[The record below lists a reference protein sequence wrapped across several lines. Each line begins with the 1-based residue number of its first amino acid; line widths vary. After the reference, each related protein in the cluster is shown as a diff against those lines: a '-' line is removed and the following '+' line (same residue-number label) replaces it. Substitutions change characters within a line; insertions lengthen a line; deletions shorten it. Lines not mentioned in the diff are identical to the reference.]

1 MKLKMKLD
9 PALKAK
15 MSGPMLK
22 RMLIMLALAGV
33 VFGGIFG
40 FQAFKAHMI
49 KRFMAANKAPP
60 VTVSAMKAEF
70 QTWQPQL
77 SAVGS
82 VRAVRGVDVT
92 TEIAGLVRQQ
102 YFKSGGQARAGQLL
116 VQLNAD
122 AEVAQLHALEAAAAL
137 ARTTY
142 ERDKAQFAIE
152 AVSKAQLDADA
163 ADLKSKE
170 AQAAQQAAVV
180 AKKAI
185 HAPFAGRLGI
195 SLVNRGQYLNPGDK
209 IVTLQQLDIVY
220 VDFALP
226 QQDLARI
233 QVGQKVIASTD
244 TYPGETFD
252 GRITAVD
259 PKVDAATRNVQVEAT
274 EKNPKQHLLPGMF
287 ATVKIDSGTTERLLT
302 LPQTAV
308 TYNPYGDTVYLL
320 VPGAP
325 GPNGKPA
332 LIAHQTFVT
341 VGPTRGDQ
349 VAILKGVSEGDLV
362 VTAGQLKLKS
372 GSEVI
377 VNNSVQP
384 SNEAAPA
391 PLDH

>member
-1 MKLKMKLD
+1 MKLKLKLN
-9 PALKAK
+9 PALKTRISA
-15 MSGPMLK
+15 PMLK
-22 RMLIMLALAGV
+22 RMLIMLALVAV

-49 KRFMAANKAPP
+49 KRFMASNKAPP
-60 VTVSAMKAEF
+60 VTVSAMKAEYLS
-70 QTWQPQL
+70 WQPQL

-92 TEIAGLVRQQ
+92 TEIAGLVRKQ
-102 YFKSGGQARAGQLL
+102 YFKSGGQAKAGQLL

-170 AQAAQQAAVV
+170 AQAAQQAAIV

-209 IVTLQQLDIVY
+209 IVTLQQLDPVY

-233 QVGQKVIASTD
+233 EVGQKVIASTD
-244 TYPGETFD
+244 TYAGETFD
-252 GRITAVD
+252 GRITAMD
-259 PKVDAATRNVQVEAT
+259 PKVDPATRNVQVEAT
-274 EKNPKQHLLPGMF
+274 EKNPKQRLLPGMF
-287 ATVKIDSGTTERLLT
+287 ATVKIDSGVTQRLLT

-320 VPGAP
+320 VPGGP
-325 GPNGKPA
+325 GPDGKPTLVA
-332 LIAHQTFVT
+332 RQTFVT

-349 VAILKGVSEGDLV
+349 VAILKGISEGDLV
-362 VTAGQLKLKS
+362 VTAGQLKLKN

-391 PLDH
+391 PVDH